1 MVLGV
6 LCFQSTQ
13 EGYAEEL
20 STGGAGV
27 GKLCS
32 LPKQIFSWFLS
43 VLGERLAKGTE
54 RRPQSKCGKGC
65 WAAVEAVYLC
75 GSGGCRPDPF
85 PNTKSHWRFKGENG
99 FKAWFDAY
107 PDV

>member
-13 EGYAEEL
+13 EGCAEEL

-32 LPKQIFSWFLS
+32 LPKQIFSRFLS

-54 RRPQSKCGKGC
+54 RRPQSQCGKGC
-65 WAAVEAVYLC
+65 WATVEAMYLC
-75 GSGGCRPDPF
+75 GKWGMS
-85 PNTKSHWRFKGENG
+85 S
-99 FKAWFDAY
+99 
-107 PDV
+107 